1 VARVV
6 TEARLR
12 SVLDNLRRGKIVQ
25 NRQLRTLLGEDGY
38 ARFLDDWQDQQ
49 AVRQTLAVK
58 PDEIIKYEKLLK
70 TATFAYSK
78 GDAKSGKGR
87 HGTAKKMFRT
97 SDMQF
102 ERLIEYLSYHIAG
115 RADLESWLDKN
126 VHYDEHNPPSLC
138 PEGFPRVVTSRS
150 LNNQGGGLLNE
161 KQTKRQVKIDAVERA
176 LEEMERGAVDEVE
189 VEVEVEKRLAA
200 AVRLKKLNA
209 D

>member
-1 VARVV
+1 VAHAV

-12 SVLDNLRRGKIVQ
+12 AVLDNLRCGKIVQ

-38 ARFLDDWQDQQ
+38 ARFLDDWRVQQ
-49 AVRQTLAVK
+49 EIRQTLAVK

-70 TATFAYSK
+70 KATFVYSR
-78 GDAKSGKGR
+78 GVAESGKGR
-87 HGTAKKMFRT
+87 YFKAKKLLGIADT
-97 SDMQF
+97 EF
-102 ERLIEYLSYHIAG
+102 ERLSEYMDDKFIG
-115 RADLESWLDKN
+115 REDLQSWLDRP
-126 VHYDEHNPPSLC
+126 VHYEVMYKPSLC
-138 PEGFPRVVTSRS
+138 PVAFPSVVTSRS
-150 LNNQGGGLLNE
+150 LNNLGGGLLNE

-189 VEVEVEKRLAA
+189 VEVEVAKRLAA

>member
-1 VARVV
+1 VAHVV

-12 SVLDNLRRGKIVQ
+12 SVLENLRRGKIVQ

-38 ARFLDDWQDQQ
+38 ARFLDDWRVQQ
-49 AVRQTLAVK
+49 EIRQTLAVK
-58 PDEIIKYEKLLK
+58 PDEIIEYERRLK

-78 GDAKSGKGR
+78 GDAKSGMGR
-87 HGTAKKMFRT
+87 HRTAKKLLGIADT
-97 SDMQF
+97 QF
-102 ERLIEYLSYHIAG
+102 ERLSEYMDEKFTG
-115 RADLESWLDKN
+115 RADLESWLDRP
-126 VHYDEHNPPSLC
+126 VHYEMNYKPSLC
-138 PEGFPRVVTSRS
+138 PVAFPSVVTSRS
-150 LNNQGGGLLNE
+150 LNNLGGGLLNE

-189 VEVEVEKRLAA
+189 VATRLAA

>member
-58 PDEIIKYEKLLK
+58 PDEIIEYERRLK
-70 TATFAYSK
+70 TATFCYSK
-78 GDAKSGKGR
+78 GDAKSGIGR
-87 HGTAKKMFRT
+87 HPTAKKMFRT
-97 SDMQF
+97 SDTQF
-102 ERLIEYLSYHIAG
+102 EHLSEYMDEKFTG
-115 RADLESWLDKN
+115 REDLQSWLDRP
-126 VHYDEHNPPSLC
+126 VHYDTMNKPSLS

-150 LNNQGGGLLNE
+150 LSNLGGGLLNV
-161 KQTKRQVKIDAVERA
+161 KRTKRQVKIDAVERA
-176 LEEMERGAVDEVE
+176 LEEMEQGAVDEVE
-189 VEVEVEKRLAA
+189 VEVEVEKRFAA
-200 AVRLKKLNA
+200 AVRLKKLKT

>member
-1 VARVV
+1 MAHAV
-6 TEARLR
+6 TEARFR
-12 SVLDNLRRGKIVQ
+12 SVLENLRRGKIVQ

-58 PDEIIKYEKLLK
+58 PDEIIEYEKRLK
-70 TATFAYSK
+70 TATFAYSR
-78 GDAKSGKGR
+78 GDAKSGKGK
-87 HGTAKKMFRT
+87 HGTAKKLFRT
-97 SDMQF
+97 SDTQF

-115 RADLESWLDKN
+115 SADLESWLDKN
-126 VHYDEHNPPSLC
+126 VHYDAYNTPNLC
-138 PEGFPRVVTSRS
+138 PEEFPCVVTSRS

-176 LEEMERGAVDEVE
+176 LEEMERVAVDEVE
-189 VEVEVEKRLAA
+189 VARQLAA